1 MRQHYPD
8 WDGFQHAQFV
18 KDEVAYKRK
27 TAQKA
32 QDLLGRDVLRGLLNG
47 RDYLQIIERIK
58 TVGGASNLLWLR
70 APSRGDLNVLH
81 AEGLDEQRLC
91 EAFFELVHGEGPADS
106 RLDGYFAYVREAGLP
121 SSCIKWTFPTYFLF
135 FCHPESEFFVKPSAT
150 QDFLS
155 LLGAPRALT
164 ATPSGESYAAIRDK
178 MNELRD
184 ALKEFDPQ
192 DMIDIQ
198 SLVWVCASYGKEK
211 AAPSKTK
218 GDDFAE
224 LYAEFVE
231 SYLTQEVG
239 QDHARRHSQSRE
251 EGRKNFEEAIRRQDA
266 GEDVTDFV
274 LLKLLPHSETPKH
287 RKDGAW
293 VSVAPAIMGDV
304 KTFFERAGW
313 TKPEDW
319 PAVSAAIL
327 ELVRRCQKNPSELRD
342 ACTQF
347 SKFTHA
353 KGLEDGMLSPIL
365 NAVNPAEFYLVNKKA
380 HRVVNHFAG
389 TKFKRGIQTYPD
401 VLETQKRVISSVE
414 DVLRQHETFGLANP
428 DLFDMFTHW
437 LNTEKKYFK
446 KSKEDEAKY
455 WKIAP
460 GPSAEQWD
468 ECLEEDC
475 ILIGWDDFNDISGLS
490 KKEFDRLRDKLV
502 AEKPKWSK
510 SGASQVWKFARV
522 MKIGDRVIANRG
534 TSEVIGIGTIV
545 GDYYFKQGAKRPH
558 RRKVRWDDTTP
569 RQINE
574 GGWKKTLIK
583 LSKEKFE
590 EIAGISSSRGCPFN
604 ERTFELLSSLHENP
618 TLDFYKAHRDEFAS
632 NVEQPLQDLFAG
644 VRSSL
649 PKMITDYMETENKI
663 FARILKNDFGKGGA
677 WDFYWG
683 AFYSKGGKRV
693 EDAQLF
699 ATISRLWL
707 DFGFS
712 IGVYGSEQRKRFLR
726 NCKEHYDALQG
737 TLAEDLSLERFC
749 FGSRIESSDT
759 PAPKPS
765 LDWRAWLKAPEEYGV
780 RVGMTLDKKEV
791 LSQSKDQLVSLVS
804 SAFERLFPLVLLAML
819 DNPIPKIAEYLG
831 DLPEPTTNPPYTLN
845 DCEAGTGISNET
857 LAAWIR
863 AIHRKGQAIIY
874 GPPGTG
880 KTYVAERL
888 AKHLIAGGTGFKELV
903 QFHPAYAYEDF
914 IQGIRPETRADGS
927 LNYVMAPG
935 RFLEFCRKAETI
947 KDICVLTIDEINRA
961 NLSRVFGE
969 LMYLLEY
976 RDQRVPLA
984 GGGTLRIPQNVRLI
998 GTMNTADRSIAL
1010 VDHALRRRFAFLD
1023 LFPDFNVLRKFHSDT
1038 PGLDIESLVKVLTD
1052 INNQINDPHY
1062 AVGISYF
1069 LEKDLSAQ
1077 LEDIWR
1083 MEIQP
1088 YLDEYFFDL
1097 PDKARQ
1103 FAWDKIKSQVMP

>member
-1 MRQHYPD
+1 
-8 WDGFQHAQFV
+8 
-18 KDEVAYKRK
+18 
-27 TAQKA
+27 
-32 QDLLGRDVLRGLLNG
+32 
-47 RDYLQIIERIK
+47 
-58 TVGGASNLLWLR
+58 
-70 APSRGDLNVLH
+70 
-81 AEGLDEQRLC
+81 
-91 EAFFELVHGEGPADS
+91 
-106 RLDGYFAYVREAGLP
+106 
-121 SSCIKWTFPTYFLF
+121 
-135 FCHPESEFFVKPSAT
+135 
-150 QDFLS
+150 
-155 LLGAPRALT
+155 
-164 ATPSGESYAAIRDK
+164 
-178 MNELRD
+178 
-184 ALKEFDPQ
+184 
-192 DMIDIQ
+192 MIDIQ
-198 SLVWVCASYGKEK
+198 SLVWVIVTYGKEK
-211 AAPSKTK
+211 PVLTK
-218 GDDFAE
+218 RKKDEFAK

-231 SYLTQEVG
+231 SYLRQEVG
-239 QDHARRHSQSRE
+239 KDHARRHLRSRE
-251 EGRKNFEEAIRRQDA
+251 EGRRNFEEAVQKKDA

-274 LLKLLPHSETPKH
+274 LLKLLPHSDTPNNSE
-287 RKDGAW
+287 RGAW
-293 VSVAPAIMGDV
+293 VSVAPALKGDV
-304 KTFFERAGW
+304 KTKFEGADW
-313 TKPEDW
+313 AKAEDW
-319 PAVSAAIL
+319 PAISAAIL
-327 ELVRRCQKNPSELRD
+327 DFVQRCQGYPMDLRE
-342 ACTQF
+342 ACIHF
-347 SKFTHA
+347 ANLPHS
-353 KGLEDGMLSPIL
+353 KGLKAGMLSPIL
-365 NAVNPAEFYLVNKKA
+365 NAVDPEKFYLVNNKA
-380 HRVVNHFAG
+380 YSVVNHFAG
-389 TKFKRGIQTYPD
+389 TNYKQSILTYPD
-401 VLETQKRVISSVE
+401 VLETQKRIIISVE
-414 DVLRQHETFGLANP
+414 DVLQQHETFGLANP

-437 LNTEKKYFK
+437 LNAEKKYFK
-446 KSKEDEAKY
+446 KSKEDETKY

-502 AEKPKWSK
+502 AEKPEWTK

-522 MKIGDRVIANRG
+522 MKIGDRVIANKG
-534 TSEVIGIGTIV
+534 TSEVVGIGTIV
-545 GDYYFKQGAKRPH
+545 GDYSFKPGAKRPH

-574 GGWKKTLIK
+574 GGWKKTLVK

-604 ERTFELLSSLHENP
+604 EQTFELLSGLHENP
-618 TLDFYKAHRDEFAS
+618 TLDFYRAHRDEFAS

-644 VRSSL
+644 VRQSL

-663 FARILKNDFGKGGA
+663 FARILKNDFGKGGT

-707 DFGFS
+707 DFGFF

-737 TLAEDLSLERFC
+737 ALAEDLSWERFC
-749 FGSRIESSDT
+749 FGSRRESSDT

-765 LDWRAWLKAPEEYGV
+765 LDWRAWLKAPEEHGV
-780 RVGMTLDKKEV
+780 RVGMILDKEEV

-804 SAFERLFPLVLLAML
+804 STFEKLFPLVLLAML

-831 DLPEPTTNPPYTLN
+831 DVPEPTTNPPCTLK
-845 DCEAGTGISNET
+845 DCEAETGISNKT

-914 IQGIRPETRADGS
+914 IQGIRPETRPDGS
-927 LNYVMAPG
+927 LNYVMVPG
-935 RFLEFCRKAETI
+935 RFLEFCQKAKES
-947 KDICVLTIDEINRA
+947 KDTCVLIIDEINRA

-976 RDQRVPLA
+976 RDQEVPLA
-984 GGGTLRIPQNVRLI
+984 GGGTLQIPKNVRII

-1023 LFPDFNVLRKFHSDT
+1023 LFPVFDVLRKFHSDSSD
-1038 PGLDIESLVKVLTD
+1038 LDIESLVKVLTN

-1069 LEKDLSAQ
+1069 LQKNLSTQ
-1077 LEDIWR
+1077 LEDIWK

-1088 YLDEYFFDL
+1088 YIEEYFFDQ
-1097 PDKARQ
+1097 PDKAKE
-1103 FAWDKIKSQVMP
+1103 FGWDKIKPQVMP